1 MAKST
6 PGLFLGLRT
15 LTQRKDGKIFSSKL
29 ASQGDF
35 LSERPALLREGMV
48 GCGRWMVAHLR
59 GSEENETP
67 IFTPSCGVI
76 ARKVNTV
83 HKGGWNDSTFRK

>member
-1 MAKST
+1 MAQST
-6 PGLFLGLRT
+6 PGSLLGLRT

-83 HKGGWNDSTFRK
+83 HKDGWNDTTFRK